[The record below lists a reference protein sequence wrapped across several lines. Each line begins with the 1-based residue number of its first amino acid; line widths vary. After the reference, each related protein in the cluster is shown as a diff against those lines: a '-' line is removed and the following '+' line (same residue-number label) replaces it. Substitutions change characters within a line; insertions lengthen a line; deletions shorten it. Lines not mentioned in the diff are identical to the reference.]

1 MKTLIDFFPV
11 VLFFLSY
18 KLTNDM
24 FLATGVAMAST
35 AVQMLLM
42 KWKKIPIQVIHW
54 VSLVL
59 IVLLGSMSIYFHET
73 IFLKWKFSVLEW
85 SMGLAIYVG
94 QYVFN
99 KNMLKLLLGH
109 ELALADGVWKQLG
122 LMWAGFFI
130 FLGTLNIYI
139 AYNFSDDVWFNF
151 KLYGSLA
158 LTLLFTVLQGVW
170 LAKHLPK
177 DEA

>member
-1 MKTLIDFFPV
+1 MKALIDFFPI

-42 KWKKIPIQVIHW
+42 KWKKIPIQIMHW
-54 VSLVL
+54 MSLVL
-59 IVLLGSMSIYFHET
+59 IVVLGSMSIYFHET

-85 SMGLAIYVG
+85 TMGAAILIG

-99 KNMLKLLLGH
+99 KNMLKILLGH
-109 ELALADGVWKQLG
+109 ELHLSDEAWKKFG

-151 KLYGSLA
+151 KLYGSLGLILVFA
-158 LTLLFTVLQGVW
+158 IVQEAW
-170 LAKHLPK
+170 LSKQLPK
-177 DEA
+177 DE